1 MVRVGILHPVKKLI
15 NKAADVVREAL
26 EGVARSTPGAALVEG
41 TTVLVRTDLP
51 DDRVAVLSGGGS
63 GHEPAHAGYVG
74 PGHLAGAVCGEVF
87 ASPSTDAVLT
97 GLRALAAPGGPG
109 ALLVVM
115 NYTGDRLN
123 FGLAAQLARAEG
135 IDTEMVTVAD
145 DVALDADD
153 DVTAGR
159 RGLAG
164 TVLVT
169 KVAGAAADRGDALTE
184 VADTARASASAV
196 GTMGVALSAATVP
209 SAGEPGFTLAASEV
223 EVGLGI
229 HGERGV
235 RREELRPADE
245 LVDELVD
252 TICTDRGLG
261 SGSRVAVLVNGTGAT
276 PPMEL
281 SILLRRV
288 LEHLEGCGITVERA
302 WSGTFLSSMDMAG
315 ASVAIMGLD
324 DERLALLD
332 APARTAAWPSGSG
345 VVPGGVPTVPAP
357 SSDASTVA
365 ASVAVSS
372 GVSGPDAERMR
383 ALLEAVCSAVRDA
396 EPHLTDL
403 DTATGDGD
411 LGASLD
417 RGAAAVAEALDSYA
431 LDDPVATLRGV
442 AATLRRAIGGTSGP
456 LYATGLLHAAEHL
469 AEGGA
474 WSTALRAGARG
485 VSDLGGAA
493 PGDRTML
500 DALVPAA
507 DALADGG
514 SLSDAVEAAR
524 SGAEATETMAPRR
537 GRSSYLGDRVHGHR
551 DAGAEGVIV
560 WLAALAPSEK
570 SRS

>member
-1 MVRVGILHPVKKLI
+1 MTRAPTTVKKLI
-15 NKAADVVREAL
+15 NEPADVVREAL
-26 EGVARSTPGAALVEG
+26 EGVARATTRAALVEG

-51 DDRVAVLSGGGS
+51 DDHVAVIAGGGS

-97 GLRALAAPGGPG
+97 GLRTLAAPDGPG

-135 IDTEMVTVAD
+135 IATEMVTVAD

-153 DVTAGR
+153 EVTAGR

-169 KVAGAAADRGDALTE
+169 KVAGAAAERGDSLDQ
-184 VADTARASASAV
+184 VAAAARTAASSV

-209 SAGEPGFTLAASEV
+209 TAGGPGFTLDAAEV

-229 HGERGV
+229 HGEPGV
-235 RREELRPADE
+235 RREELRPADQ

-252 TICTDRGLG
+252 TICADRGFEP
-261 SGSRVAVLVNGTGAT
+261 GSRVAVLVNGTGAT

-281 SILLRRV
+281 SILLRRA
-288 LEHLEGCGITVERA
+288 LEHLEERGITVERA
-302 WSGTFLSSMDMAG
+302 WAGTFLSSIDMAG
-315 ASVAIMGLD
+315 ASVAVMALD

-332 APARTAAWPSGSG
+332 APARSAAWPSGSG
-345 VVPGGVPTVPAP
+345 VVSGGAPTVPAP
-357 SSDASTVA
+357 AAEAEVAPAS
-365 ASVAVSS
+365 SS
-372 GVSGPDAERMR
+372 GVSGPGADRMR
-383 ALLEAVCSAVRDA
+383 ELLEAVCTAVREA
-396 EPHLTDL
+396 EPHLTEL
-403 DTATGDGD
+403 DAATGDGD
-411 LGASLD
+411 LGTSLD

-431 LDDPVATLRGV
+431 LDDPVATLQGV

-469 AEGGA
+469 AGGGS
-474 WSTALRAGARG
+474 WSTALRAAAEG
-485 VSDLGGAA
+485 VSDLGGAR

-514 SLSDAVEAAR
+514 SLSDALAAAR
-524 SGAEATETMAPRR
+524 SGAEATETMDPRR

-551 DAGAEGVIV
+551 DAGAEGVLV
-560 WLAALAPSEK
+560 WLAAVSEK
-570 SRS
+570 SGR

>member
-1 MVRVGILHPVKKLI
+1 VKKLI
-15 NKAADVVREAL
+15 NEPADVVREAL
-26 EGVARSTPGAALVEG
+26 EGVARATTHAALVEG
-41 TTVLVRTDLP
+41 TTVLVRTDHP
-51 DDRVAVLSGGGS
+51 DDHVAVIAGGGS

-97 GLRALAAPGGPG
+97 GLRALAAPDGPG

-135 IDTEMVTVAD
+135 IATEMVIVAD

-153 DVTAGR
+153 EVTAGR

-169 KVAGAAADRGDALTE
+169 KVAGAAAERGDPLE
-184 VADTARASASAV
+184 QVAGAARAAASAV

-209 SAGEPGFTLAASEV
+209 TAGEPGFTLDAGEV

-229 HGERGV
+229 HGEPGV
-235 RREELRPADE
+235 RREELRPADA

-252 TICTDRGLG
+252 TICADRGIS

-281 SILLRRV
+281 SILLRRT
-288 LEHLEGCGITVERA
+288 LEHLEERGITVARA
-302 WSGTFLSSMDMAG
+302 WAGTFLSSIDMAG
-315 ASVAIMGLD
+315 ASVAVMALD

-332 APARTAAWPSGSG
+332 APARSAAWPSGSG
-345 VVPGGVPTVPAP
+345 VVAGGAPTVPAP
-357 SSDASTVA
+357 ETPAAEVA
-365 ASVAVSS
+365 APS
-372 GVSGPDAERMR
+372 GVAGPDAARMR
-383 ALLEAVCSAVRDA
+383 ALLEAVCAAVRDA
-396 EPHLTDL
+396 EPRLTEL
-403 DTATGDGD
+403 DAATGDGD
-411 LGASLD
+411 LGTSLD
-417 RGAAAVAEALDSYA
+417 RGASAVREALDSYA
-431 LDDPVATLRGV
+431 LDDPVATLQGV

-469 AEGGA
+469 AGGGS
-474 WSTALRAGARG
+474 WSTALRAAAEG
-485 VSDLGGAA
+485 VSDLGGAR

-500 DALVPAA
+500 DALAPAA

-514 SLSDAVEAAR
+514 SVADAVAAAR

-551 DAGAEGVIV
+551 DAGAEGVVV
-560 WLAALAPSEK
+560 WLSTLTDPGRDS
-570 SRS
+570 

>member
-1 MVRVGILHPVKKLI
+1 VKKLI
-15 NKAADVVREAL
+15 NKPADVVREAL
-26 EGVARSTPGAALVEG
+26 EGVARATTGAALVEG

-51 DDRVAVLSGGGS
+51 DDRVAVLAGGGS

-97 GLRALAAPGGPG
+97 GLRALAAPDGPG

-135 IDTEMVTVAD
+135 IATEMVTVAD
-145 DVALDADD
+145 DVALEADD
-153 DVTAGR
+153 EVTAGR

-169 KVAGAAADRGDALTE
+169 KVAGAAAERGDPLE
-184 VADTARASASAV
+184 QVAGAARAAADAV

-209 SAGEPGFTLAASEV
+209 AAGEPGFTLEASEV
-223 EVGLGI
+223 EIGLGI

-235 RREELRPADE
+235 RREDLRPADE

-252 TICTDRGLG
+252 TICTDRGLS
-261 SGSRVAVLVNGTGAT
+261 SGARVAVLVNGTGAT

-281 SILLRRV
+281 EILLRRA
-288 LEHLEGCGITVERA
+288 LEHLEERGITVERA
-302 WSGTFLSSMDMAG
+302 WSGTFLSSIDMAG
-315 ASVAIMGLD
+315 ASIAVMALD

-332 APARTAAWPSGSG
+332 APARSAAWPSGAG
-345 VVPGGVPTVPAP
+345 VVSGGLPTVPAP
-357 SSDASTVA
+357 ASEESA
-365 ASVAVSS
+365 AAGSS
-372 GVSGPDAERMR
+372 GASGPDADRMR

-411 LGASLD
+411 MGASLD
-417 RGAAAVAEALDSYA
+417 RGATAVQEALDGYA

-469 AEGGA
+469 AGGGS
-474 WSTALRAGARG
+474 WSTALRAAAEGI
-485 VSDLGGAA
+485 SDLGGARA
-493 PGDRTML
+493 GDRTML
-500 DALVPAA
+500 DALLPAA

-514 SLSDAVEAAR
+514 SVSDALAAAR
-524 SGAEATETMAPRR
+524 SGAEATETMTPRR
-537 GRSSYLGDRVHGHR
+537 GRSSYLGERVHGHR
-551 DAGAEGVIV
+551 DAGAEAVTV
-560 WLAALAPSEK
+560 WLAALSGTP
-570 SRS
+570 RSGR

>member
-1 MVRVGILHPVKKLI
+1 MKKLI
-15 NKAADVVREAL
+15 NEPSDVVREAL
-26 EGVARSTPGAALVEG
+26 EGVARATTRAALVEG

-51 DDRVAVLSGGGS
+51 DDHVAVIAGGGS

-97 GLRALAAPGGPG
+97 GLRALAAPEGPG

-135 IDTEMVTVAD
+135 IATEMVTVAD

-153 DVTAGR
+153 EVTAGR

-169 KVAGAAADRGDALTE
+169 KVAGAAAERGDPLST
-184 VADTARASASAV
+184 VAEAARAAASAV

-209 SAGEPGFTLAASEV
+209 TAGEPGFTLDAAEV

-229 HGERGV
+229 HGEPGV
-235 RREELRPADE
+235 RREELRPADA

-252 TICTDRGLG
+252 TICADRGFT

-281 SILLRRV
+281 SILLRRA
-288 LEHLEGCGITVERA
+288 LEHLEERGITVERA
-302 WSGTFLSSMDMAG
+302 WAGTFLSSIDMAG
-315 ASVAIMGLD
+315 ASIAVMALD

-332 APARTAAWPSGSG
+332 APAESAAWPSGSG
-345 VVPGGVPTVPAP
+345 VVSGGAPTVPEP
-357 SSDASTVA
+357 ASPEVSGPT
-365 ASVAVSS
+365 SSS
-372 GVSGPDAERMR
+372 GISGPDAGRMR
-383 ALLEAVCSAVRDA
+383 ELLEAVCAAVHDA
-396 EPHLTDL
+396 EPHLTEL

-411 LGASLD
+411 LGTSLD
-417 RGAAAVAEALDSYA
+417 RGASAVADALDTYA
-431 LDDPVATLRGV
+431 LDDPVATLQGV

-469 AEGGA
+469 ADGGS
-474 WSTALRAGARG
+474 WSTALRAAAHG
-485 VSDLGGAA
+485 VSDLGGAK

-514 SLSDAVEAAR
+514 SLPDAVAAAR

-551 DAGAEGVIV
+551 DAGAEGVVV
-560 WLAALAPSEK
+560 WLDALSEK
-570 SRS
+570 PRS

>member
-1 MVRVGILHPVKKLI
+1 VKKLI
-15 NKAADVVREAL
+15 NEPADVVREAL
-26 EGVARSTPGAALVEG
+26 EGVARATTHAALVEG

-51 DDRVAVLSGGGS
+51 DDRVAVIAGGGS

-97 GLRALAAPGGPG
+97 GLRTLAAPDGPG

-135 IDTEMVTVAD
+135 IATEMVTVAD

-153 DVTAGR
+153 EVTAGR

-169 KVAGAAADRGDALTE
+169 KVAGAAAERGDSLTQ
-184 VADTARASASAV
+184 VAEAARAAASAI

-209 SAGEPGFTLAASEV
+209 TAGEPGFTLDAGEV

-229 HGERGV
+229 HGEPGV
-235 RREELRPADE
+235 RREELRPADA

-252 TICTDRGLG
+252 TICADRGFS

-281 SILLRRV
+281 SILLRRT
-288 LEHLEGCGITVERA
+288 LEHLEERGLTVARA
-302 WSGTFLSSMDMAG
+302 WAGTFLSSIDMAG
-315 ASVAIMGLD
+315 ASVAVMALD

-332 APARTAAWPSGSG
+332 APARSAAWPSGSG
-345 VVPGGVPTVPAP
+345 VVAGGAPTVPAP
-357 SSDASTVA
+357 DVPDAEVA
-365 ASVAVSS
+365 ASSS
-372 GVSGPDAERMR
+372 GVSGPDAARMR
-383 ALLEAVCSAVRDA
+383 ALLEAVCAAVRDA
-396 EPHLTDL
+396 EPHLTEL
-403 DTATGDGD
+403 DAATGDGD
-411 LGASLD
+411 LGTSLD
-417 RGAAAVAEALDSYA
+417 RGARAVQEALDSYA
-431 LDDPVATLRGV
+431 LDDPVATLQGV

-469 AEGGA
+469 AGGGS
-474 WSTALRAGARG
+474 WSTALRAAVEG
-485 VSDLGGAA
+485 VQDLGGAK

-514 SLSDAVEAAR
+514 SVADAVAAAR

-551 DAGAEGVIV
+551 DAGAEGVVV
-560 WLAALAPSEK
+560 WLAAMSEK

>member
-1 MVRVGILHPVKKLI
+1 VKKLI
-15 NKAADVVREAL
+15 NEPADVVREAL
-26 EGVARSTPGAALVEG
+26 EGVARATTRAAIVEG

-51 DDRVAVLSGGGS
+51 DDRVAVIAGGGS

-97 GLRALAAPGGPG
+97 GLRTLAAPDGPG

-135 IDTEMVTVAD
+135 IATEMVTVAD

-153 DVTAGR
+153 EVTAGR

-169 KVAGAAADRGDALTE
+169 KVAGAAAERGDPLDQ
-184 VADTARASASAV
+184 VAAAARTAASSV

-209 SAGEPGFTLAASEV
+209 TAGEPGFTLDAAEV

-229 HGERGV
+229 HGEPGV
-235 RREELRPADE
+235 RREELRPADA

-252 TICTDRGLG
+252 TICADRGFG
-261 SGSRVAVLVNGTGAT
+261 SGSRVAVLANGTGAT

-288 LEHLEGCGITVERA
+288 LEHLEECGITVERA
-302 WSGTFLSSMDMAG
+302 WAGTFLSSIDMAG
-315 ASVAIMGLD
+315 ASVAVMELD

-332 APARTAAWPSGSG
+332 APARSAAWPSGSG
-345 VVPGGVPTVPAP
+345 VVSGGVPTVPPPAT
-357 SSDASTVA
+357 SDVA
-365 ASVAVSS
+365 EAGPGSSS

-383 ALLEAVCSAVRDA
+383 ELLGAVCTAVRDA
-396 EPHLTDL
+396 EPHLTEL
-403 DTATGDGD
+403 DAATGDGD
-411 LGASLD
+411 LGTSLD
-417 RGAAAVAEALDSYA
+417 RGAKAVGEALDSYA
-431 LDDPVATLRGV
+431 LDDPVATLQGV

-469 AEGGA
+469 ADGGS
-474 WSTALRAGARG
+474 WSTALRAAAEG
-485 VSDLGGAA
+485 VSDLGGAR

-507 DALADGG
+507 DALADDG
-514 SLSDAVEAAR
+514 SVADALTAAR

-551 DAGAEGVIV
+551 DAGAEGVVV
-560 WLAALAPSEK
+560 WLSAVSEK
-570 SRS
+570 SPCRRAPLA